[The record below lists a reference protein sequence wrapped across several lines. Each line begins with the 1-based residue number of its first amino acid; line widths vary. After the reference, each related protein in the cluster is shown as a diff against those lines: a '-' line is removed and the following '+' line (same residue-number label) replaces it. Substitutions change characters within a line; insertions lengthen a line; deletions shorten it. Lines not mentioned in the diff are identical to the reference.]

1 MDISKTSTRV
11 IRSVNFQ
18 NKLEQSKKRAIRKER
33 IEKRKARA
41 KGDELEIV
49 PADEAVGDMPQQAK
63 GKDDGKMTKKRKRT
77 ERRKHEMSNKI
88 WKHFDRK
95 SADANRFFTEYY
107 RKQLCMKDDKEWN
120 KFISIMSSNL
130 QVTFRINR
138 GRYPSIADSLDERLK
153 TEFRFS
159 GSFVRI
165 GAGEILSSEQVVNP
179 AGWIRDVWQL
189 GTDRMGFSKATA
201 LGPLYETVNREAN
214 LGHIAR
220 QGIASMVPAIVLAP
234 SSSDMVLDM
243 CAAPGSKSEQLL
255 QMIGSSGDG
264 LVVTNDSDPK
274 RLQSVERRFRN
285 FGYRNHVVT
294 CSRGEDLYQHLGGHV
309 FDGIICDVPC
319 TGDGTIRKY
328 PYLWRRWRAKKGVLL
343 HTLQL
348 QIALS
353 AASLLK
359 VGGRMVYYTCS
370 INPIEDEAVVASIIE
385 ASKGALK
392 LVKIDLAQFKVRQG
406 IHEWSADLELMKK
419 DGLLEEDEDDDFIKK
434 KAKGKKA
441 KAEERIEILPT
452 MCPPKNANM
461 MNLDRCI
468 RILPQDNDT
477 GGFFVALLEKVK
489 PWELATKKTNTDEQK
504 ISASKSKTILRK
516 MGFNP
521 RLASELSLPELQ
533 FLPISDKVAESIES
547 YTGIHT
553 STSQHDDG
561 LVRLKKLDNGEVSV
575 TCVSQKVSDM
585 LDSDWAREGKVP
597 ILSAGVTVATAKCVF
612 ERKSQEITDVSPFI
626 LNAPGA
632 LELVDVADDM
642 DEIGAFADRGSFFA
656 LLHLAREAFQVDQD
670 EENDDD
676 DGQDEPSKTK
686 KQTENLP
693 EVSLEEC
700 LELLDEDDENDLPA
714 RLQELKIGHSLVILL
729 PQADLDELRQETQK
743 REETQ
748 QKTQQVT
755 NKRMSKAE
763 RKRLKKALK
772 GKQPAGKGPGKE
784 QGEIKKERVDMF
796 TKTEAPKFAMSL
808 VVRKVSP
815 HALQILTGHELV
827 VSFGQALQVLLKDE
841 ATYSDEGEE
850 EEN

>member
-1 MDISKTSTRV
+1 M
-11 IRSVNFQ
+11 
-18 NKLEQSKKRAIRKER
+18 
-33 IEKRKARA
+33 
-41 KGDELEIV
+41 
-49 PADEAVGDMPQQAK
+49 M
-63 GKDDGKMTKKRKRT
+63 
-77 ERRKHEMSNKI
+77 
-88 WKHFDRK
+88 
-95 SADANRFFTEYY
+95 
-107 RKQLCMKDDKEWN
+107 
-120 KFISIMSSNL
+120 
-130 QVTFRINR
+130 
-138 GRYPSIADSLDERLK
+138 
-153 TEFRFS
+153 
-159 GSFVRI
+159 
-165 GAGEILSSEQVVNP
+165 ILS
-179 AGWIRDVWQL
+179 
-189 GTDRMGFSKATA
+189 
-201 LGPLYETVNREAN
+201 
-214 LGHIAR
+214 
-220 QGIASMVPAIVLAP
+220 
-234 SSSDMVLDM
+234 
-243 CAAPGSKSEQLL
+243 
-255 QMIGSSGDG
+255 
-264 LVVTNDSDPK
+264 
-274 RLQSVERRFRN
+274 
-285 FGYRNHVVT
+285 
-294 CSRGEDLYQHLGGHV
+294 
-309 FDGIICDVPC
+309 
-319 TGDGTIRKY
+319 
-328 PYLWRRWRAKKGVLL
+328 
-343 HTLQL
+343 
-348 QIALS
+348 
-353 AASLLK
+353 
-359 VGGRMVYYTCS
+359 
-370 INPIEDEAVVASIIE
+370 
-385 ASKGALK
+385 
-392 LVKIDLAQFKVRQG
+392 
-406 IHEWSADLELMKK
+406 
-419 DGLLEEDEDDDFIKK
+419 KK